1 MIDMKIVTTKQ
12 MHQLEAH
19 SQALGVSPATLM
31 KNAGHGIAK
40 RVLMEIGDVK
50 DLQITVLVG
59 SGNNGGDGLI
69 AAEYFHSWKAR
80 VTVYLCGKLTQ
91 VNRDVINAY
100 QNPLT
105 IKNIFD
111 SKNITD
117 LIRTLKTSDLVIDS
131 ILGTGQSRPIT
142 GILKDILEAL
152 AEEKNSRTD
161 LYIVA
166 IDLPT
171 GINADTGETDPVS
184 TSADLTLA
192 LGNPKIGMYEFPAAH
207 KIGKIDVVDIGIP
220 IEAETGSNVELITP
234 SYVSNYLPERSLSAH
249 KGSFGKVLVVAGSS
263 EYIGAAYLAS
273 NAAART
279 GAGLVTLAIPQSLQ
293 MSVATQSMELTYLP
307 LPEISPGMVSPSAAE
322 IILKNIPNYDSLLIG
337 CGMGQNDSTREMLR
351 ILLYSKRTMPPTIID
366 ADGLNFLSAEQSP
379 HWWERIPDELIVTP
393 HLGEMCRLSR
403 IGINEIQKN
412 RLSSTINSAKKWN
425 KVTVLKGAYTIIA
438 SPSGDAMLSPFVNPG
453 LATAGTGDVLAG
465 TIAGF
470 LAQGVGLEN
479 SATIGVYIHGSAG
492 EIVKETLGDTGMLAS
507 DLLPALPRA
516 IKNLKSF

>member
-1 MIDMKIVTTKQ
+1 

-19 SQALGVSPATLM
+19 SQALGVSPAILM

-40 RVLMEIGDVK
+40 SVLKEIGDVK

-59 SGNNGGDGLI
+59 PGNNGGDGLI

-80 VTVYLCGKLTQ
+80 VTIYLCGKPTQ
-91 VNRDVINAY
+91 VHNDVINAY
-100 QNPLT
+100 QTPLI
-105 IKNIFD
+105 IKNISD
-111 SKNITD
+111 SKNIAD
-117 LIRTLKTSDLVIDS
+117 FIHTLKTSDLVIDS
-131 ILGTGQSRPIT
+131 ILGTGKSRPIT

-152 AEEKNSRTD
+152 AEAKNSRTD
-161 LYIVA
+161 MYIVA
-166 IDLPT
+166 VDLPT

-184 TSADLTLA
+184 ISADLTLP

-207 KIGKIDVVDIGIP
+207 KTGKIDVVDIGIP

-234 SYVSNYLPERSLSAH
+234 SHVSNYLPERPLFAH

-273 NAAART
+273 SAAART
-279 GAGLVTLAIPQSLQ
+279 GAGVVALAIPQSLQ
-293 MSVATQSMELTYLP
+293 MSIAAQSMESTYIP
-307 LPEISPGMVSPSAAE
+307 LPEISPGVVSPSAAE

-337 CGMGQNDSTREMLR
+337 CGMGQNDSTREMLK
-351 ILLYSKRTMPPTIID
+351 ILLYSKGVMPPTIID
-366 ADGLNFLSAEQSP
+366 ADGLNFLSTTQSP
-379 HWWERIPDELIVTP
+379 QWWERIPGELIVTP
-393 HLGEMCRLSR
+393 HLGEMSRLSG

-412 RLSSTINSAKKWN
+412 RLSCAVGSAKKWN
-425 KVTVLKGAYTIIA
+425 KITVLKGAYTIVA
-438 SPSGDAMLSPFVNPG
+438 SPNGNSMLSPFVNPG
-453 LATAGTGDVLAG
+453 LATGGTGDVLAG

-479 SATIGVYIHGSAG
+479 GAAIGVYIHGSAG
-492 EIVKETLGDTGMLAS
+492 EIVKKTLGDTGMLAS

-516 IKNLKSF
+516 IKNLKSL